1 MKISR
6 KHDDAS
12 LIFPSSIMQ
21 LPSSLSSALRSP
33 VPGQR
38 SAVNDQLRAD
48 AIGPTVYNTVGEPDY
63 VSYSIREE

>member
-1 MKISR
+1 MKILR

-21 LPSSLSSALRSP
+21 LPSLSSAPRSP
-33 VPGQR
+33 DPGQR

>member
-1 MKISR
+1 MKILR
-6 KHDDAS
+6 KHDNAS

-21 LPSSLSSALRSP
+21 LPSLSSALRSP

-48 AIGPTVYNTVGEPDY
+48 AIWPTVYNTVGEPDY

>member
-1 MKISR
+1 MKILR

-21 LPSSLSSALRSP
+21 LPRLSSALRSP

-38 SAVNDQLRAD
+38 SAVHDQLRAD

>member
-1 MKISR
+1 MKILR

-21 LPSSLSSALRSP
+21 LPSLSSALRSP

-48 AIGPTVYNTVGEPDY
+48 AIGPTVYNTGEPDY